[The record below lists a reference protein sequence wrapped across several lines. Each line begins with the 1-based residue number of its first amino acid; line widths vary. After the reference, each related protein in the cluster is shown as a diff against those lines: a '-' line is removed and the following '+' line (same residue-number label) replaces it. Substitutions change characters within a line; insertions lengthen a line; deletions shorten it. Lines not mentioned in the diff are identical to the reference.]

1 VGDKRILIADD
12 SATVRHFL
20 IETLARAGYAVSS
33 AQSGEDAVRMAQE
46 ELPDLVIMDIVMPGM
61 NGYQATRA
69 ITKNETTKHIPVL
82 VLTGK
87 DMETDRIWA
96 MRQGAAEF
104 ITKPID
110 PGTLIEKVRT
120 LA

>member
-1 VGDKRILIADD
+1 MPVKRILIADD
-12 SATVRHFL
+12 SATIRHFL
-20 IETLARAGYAVSS
+20 IETLAKAGYEVSTV
-33 AQSGEDAVRMAQE
+33 QTGEDAVRVSEE

-69 ITKNETTKHIPVL
+69 INRNEATKHIPVL
-82 VLTGK
+82 ILTSK

-96 MRQGAAEF
+96 MRQGAKEF

-110 PGTLIEKVRT
+110 PNTLIEKVRA